1 MAPEVDALIGS
12 FRHMRDY
19 ARHEEALHA
28 LRRIASMVKPI
39 MRARLWRV
47 GELCEFYPL
56 QANLLGLNEN
66 RGQRIYIR
74 LRHPNDR
81 NQFLPFES
89 VVDTMLHELCHNV
102 HGPHDQKFH
111 ALWNQLREELDGLI
125 MKGYTGEGF
134 LGQGH
139 QLGGYRIPALERQRQ
154 ARADAERHKPPPPR
168 APGIRLGGS
177 RPQPGDDIRSVIVR
191 SVESRNNMHD
201 QNCANQNKN
210 EAEIRE
216 ISEQWR
222 RNGFRTQA
230 EEEAAND
237 AAIAQAL
244 WELVQEDKKR
254 EYGDWY
260 IPPSSQNPTG
270 NGGGSVIGGSSNS
283 SSSSSSR
290 GQLTE
295 YYAPPAPA
303 AAPPPRPP
311 PVPYTT
317 RPPPP
322 TPPPQPTHHQPAA
335 PSKSK
340 DYWACNLCT
349 LHNPLHATSCEVCG
363 TPGPVMNTPLSR
375 SGGGSGSGSGSRDVI
390 DLTSSPQTKKRVN
403 FTPSTKSSSRQ
414 GSSSTTSYT
423 APPPQ
428 SRPATWSCSYCGK
441 LMESQWWICSMCG
454 IMKDKS

>member
-1 MAPEVDALIGS
+1 M
-12 FRHMRDY
+12 
-19 ARHEEALHA
+19 
-28 LRRIASMVKPI
+28 
-39 MRARLWRV
+39 WRV
-47 GELCEFYPL
+47 GELCEFYPI

-74 LRHPNDR
+74 LRYQNDR

-134 LGQGH
+134 LSQGH
-139 QLGGYRIPALERQRQ
+139 QLGGHRIPTHERQRQ
-154 ARADAERHKPPPPR
+154 ARAEAERHKPPPPR

-177 RPQPGDDIRSVIVR
+177 RPQPGEDLRNVIVR
-191 SVESRNNMHD
+191 SVERRNNMHD

-270 NGGGSVIGGSSNS
+270 NGGGSLLGGSSS
-283 SSSSSSR
+283 S
-290 GQLTE
+290 QLTE
-295 YYAPPAPA
+295 YYAPPATRT
-303 AAPPPRPP
+303 PPPPP
-311 PVPYTT
+311 PPPAVPYAT
-317 RPPPP
+317 RPP
-322 TPPPQPTHHQPAA
+322 PPPQPTHQPA
-335 PSKSK
+335 PPNSK
-340 DYWACNLCT
+340 DYWPCNLCT
-349 LHNPLHATSCEVCG
+349 LHNPLYATSCEVCG
-363 TPGPVMNTPLSR
+363 TPGPVMKPSSQFR
-375 SGGGSGSGSGSRDVI
+375 SGSSSSREVI
-390 DLTSSPQTKKRVN
+390 DLTSSPPKKKVN
-403 FTPSTKSSSRQ
+403 FTPSTKSSSKQ
-414 GSSSTTSYT
+414 GSSSSSTTTTTRLSSSSSSSYI

-428 SRPATWSCSYCGK
+428 SRPSTWSCSYCGK
-441 LMESQWWICSMCG
+441 VMESQWWICSMCG
-454 IMKDKS
+454 TMKDKS